1 MAKFPLLSLFLFALM
16 AILARGN
23 MDIWSSAC
31 YPGAQISDEV
41 LTAYCRTPPWVL
53 RGFAA
58 SWTWTNATLTPRT
71 AEFTPRASKASPPQY
86 QLAHAHAGLS
96 SVCTL
101 HILNLMTLGM
111 DNESLIFRFA
121 STAAA
126 ASVSTAPPV
135 VSMPTATSC
144 LATAAGERTQY
155 WLLSTQV
162 SYAAAIIDRVAR
174 KMEAVLVFSVLG
186 VLHAELGSLLIELV
200 VAFGHIA
207 NKCPPTKDDAAALN
221 ATNSTRAEGITL
233 ALPFTA

>member
-41 LTAYCRTPPWVL
+41 LTAYCRTPPPGSSVDLQPAGLGQML
-53 RGFAA
+53 RLLLG
-58 SWTWTNATLTPRT
+58 PRNLRP
-71 AEFTPRASKASPPQY
+71 EQVRLPPQY